1 MDDQRGMGYVIYI
14 SLPSIQL
21 HLVIKRKYKTEMEK
35 SVAKR
40 NKKVKGMKQNNEEKV
55 TGKKRKEA
63 KDNKVCQQKRRA

>member
-14 SLPSIQL
+14 SLPSIWL

>member
-1 MDDQRGMGYVIYI
+1 
-14 SLPSIQL
+14 
-21 HLVIKRKYKTEMEK
+21 MEK

-63 KDNKVCQQKRRA
+63 KDNKVCQQKKRA